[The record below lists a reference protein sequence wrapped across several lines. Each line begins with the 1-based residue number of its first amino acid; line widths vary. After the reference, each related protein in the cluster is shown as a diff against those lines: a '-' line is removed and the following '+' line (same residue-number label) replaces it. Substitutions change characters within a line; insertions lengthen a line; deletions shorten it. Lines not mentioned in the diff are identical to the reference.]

1 MLKQFMAIK
10 PKELAVTATLLAA
23 VGGAGYWALRPT
35 SPTSEPFKLETKN
48 ITVNIAGEVNKPGL
62 YTLPF
67 GARAQTAIRAA
78 GGYSPKAEISL
89 VNPAQILED
98 GEQLR
103 VPNKNAAEIASTGT
117 SSSNASNAP
126 TERINVNTASAS
138 ELENL
143 PGVGPKMAAKLI
155 AGRPYSNMNDLDK
168 VKGIGPSMLK
178 KLEPRVKF

>member
-1 MLKQFMAIK
+1 MAIR
-10 PKELAVTATLLAA
+10 PKELAVTAALLAA
-23 VGGAGYWALRPT
+23 VGGAGFWALKPASNDT
-35 SPTSEPFKLETKN
+35 TPFKLEQKQ
-48 ITVNIAGEVNKPGL
+48 ITVNVAGEVNKPGL

-67 GARAQTAIRAA
+67 GARGQVAIRAA
-78 GGYSPKAEISL
+78 GGYSLKAEQSL

-103 VPNKNAAEIASTGT
+103 VPSKNAVEPSTAGT
-117 SSSNASNAP
+117 SSASNVP
-126 TERINVNTASAS
+126 IERINVNTASAT

-155 AGRPYSNMNDLDK
+155 AGRPYSSMNDLDK

>member
-1 MLKQFMAIK
+1 VLKQFMAIK

-23 VGGAGYWALRPT
+23 VGGAGFWALKPASSDST
-35 SPTSEPFKLETKN
+35 PFKLEQKQ
-48 ITVNIAGEVNKPGL
+48 ITVNVAGEVNKPGL

-67 GARAQTAIRAA
+67 GARVQVAIRAA
-78 GGYSPKAEISL
+78 GGYSLKAEPSL
-89 VNPAQILED
+89 VNPAAILED

-103 VPNKNAAEIASTGT
+103 VPSKNAAET
-117 SSSNASNAP
+117 SNAGISNSSASNTP
-126 TERINVNTASAS
+126 TERININTASATQ
-138 ELENL
+138 LENL

-155 AGRPYSNMNDLDK
+155 AGRPYSSMNDLDK

>member
-1 MLKQFMAIK
+1 MAIK
-10 PKELAVTATLLAA
+10 PKEMVVTAALLAA
-23 VGGAGYWALRPT
+23 VGGAGFWALKPANSNAT
-35 SPTSEPFKLETKN
+35 PFKLEQKQ
-48 ITVNIAGEVNKPGL
+48 ITVNVTGEVNKPGL

-67 GARAQTAIRAA
+67 GARAQVAIRAA
-78 GGYSPKAEISL
+78 GGYSLKAEPSL

-103 VPNKNAAEIASTGT
+103 IPSKNAVETSSAGT
-117 SSSNASNAP
+117 SSSSNAP
-126 TERINVNTASAS
+126 IERINVNTASAS

-155 AGRPYSNMNDLDK
+155 AGRPYSSMNDLDK

>member
-1 MLKQFMAIK
+1 MAIK
-10 PKELAVTATLLAA
+10 PKELAVTAALLAA
-23 VGGAGYWALRPT
+23 VGGAGFWALKPASSDAT
-35 SPTSEPFKLETKN
+35 PFKLEQKQ
-48 ITVNIAGEVNKPGL
+48 ITVNVAGEVNEPGL

-67 GARAQTAIRAA
+67 GARAQVAIRAA
-78 GGYSPKAEISL
+78 GGYSAKAEPSL
-89 VNPAQILED
+89 VNPAAILED

-103 VPNKNAAEIASTGT
+103 VPSKNAVETSGAGT
-117 SSSNASNAP
+117 SSANNAP

-155 AGRPYSNMNDLDK
+155 AGRPYSSMNDLDK

>member
-1 MLKQFMAIK
+1 MAIK
-10 PKELAVTATLLAA
+10 PKELLVTAALLAA
-23 VGGAGYWALRPT
+23 VGGAGYWALKPT
-35 SPTSEPFKLETKN
+35 NSATQTFKLEQKQ
-48 ITVNIAGEVNKPGL
+48 ITVNVAGAVNKPGL

-67 GARAQTAIRAA
+67 GARAQVAIRAA
-78 GGYSPKAEISL
+78 GGYSPKAELSL

-103 VPNKNAAEIASTGT
+103 VPSKNADGVSSLGT
-117 SSSNASNAP
+117 SSSSADAAP
-126 TERINVNTASAS
+126 TERINVNTASAT

-155 AGRPYSNMNDLDK
+155 AGRPYSSMNDLDK

>member
-1 MLKQFMAIK
+1 MAIK
-10 PKELAVTATLLAA
+10 PKELAVTAALLAA
-23 VGGAGYWALRPT
+23 VGGAGFWALKPASNDT
-35 SPTSEPFKLETKN
+35 TPFKLEQKQ
-48 ITVNIAGEVNKPGL
+48 ITVNVAGEVNKPGL
-62 YTLPF
+62 YSLPF
-67 GARAQTAIRAA
+67 GARAQVAIRAA
-78 GGYSPKAEISL
+78 GGYSLKAEQSL

-103 VPNKNAAEIASTGT
+103 VPSKNALEPSSVGTG
-117 SSSNASNAP
+117 ASNAA

-155 AGRPYSNMNDLDK
+155 AGRPYSSMNDLDK

>member
-1 MLKQFMAIK
+1 MAIK
-10 PKELAVTATLLAA
+10 PKELVVTAALLAA
-23 VGGAGYWALRPT
+23 VGGAGFWALKPASSDT
-35 SPTSEPFKLETKN
+35 APFKLEQKQ
-48 ITVNIAGEVNKPGL
+48 ITVNVAGEVNKPGL
-62 YTLPF
+62 YSLPF
-67 GARAQTAIRAA
+67 GARAQVAIRAA
-78 GGYSPKAEISL
+78 GGYSAKAEQSL

-103 VPNKNAAEIASTGT
+103 VPSKNAPSASGAGT
-117 SSSNASNAP
+117 SSSNASTTP

-138 ELENL
+138 DLENL

-155 AGRPYSNMNDLDK
+155 AGRPYSSLNDLDK

>member
-1 MLKQFMAIK
+1 VLKQFMAIK
-10 PKELAVTATLLAA
+10 PKELAVTAALLAA
-23 VGGAGYWALRPT
+23 VGGAGFWALKPASSDST
-35 SPTSEPFKLETKN
+35 PFKLEQKQ
-48 ITVNIAGEVNKPGL
+48 ITVNVAGEVNKPGL

-67 GARAQTAIRAA
+67 GARVQVAIRAA
-78 GGYSPKAEISL
+78 GGYSLKAEQSL
-89 VNPAQILED
+89 VNPAAILED

-103 VPNKNAAEIASTGT
+103 VPSKDSVEASSTGT
-117 SSSNASNAP
+117 SSSSASNVA
-126 TERINVNTASAS
+126 TERINVNTASAT

-155 AGRPYSNMNDLDK
+155 AGRPYSSMNDLDK

>member
-1 MLKQFMAIK
+1 MAIK
-10 PKELAVTATLLAA
+10 PKELAVTAALLAA
-23 VGGAGYWALRPT
+23 VGGAGFWALKPT
-35 SPTSEPFKLETKN
+35 TSAAEPLKLETKN
-48 ITVNIAGEVNKPGL
+48 ITVNVAGEVNKPGL

-67 GARAQTAIRAA
+67 GARAQTAVRVA
-78 GGYSPKAEISL
+78 GGFTTKAEISL

-103 VPNKNAAEIASTGT
+103 IPSKTADANGSSAGG
-117 SSSNASNAP
+117 SSSSAP
-126 TERINVNTASAS
+126 TERINVNTATAS

-155 AGRPYSNMNDLDK
+155 AGRPYSSMTDLDK

>member
-1 MLKQFMAIK
+1 VLKQFMAIK
-10 PKELAVTATLLAA
+10 PKELAVTAALLAA
-23 VGGAGYWALRPT
+23 VGGAGFWALRPASSDAT
-35 SPTSEPFKLETKN
+35 PFKLEQKQ
-48 ITVNIAGEVNKPGL
+48 ITVNVAGEVNKPGL

-67 GARAQTAIRAA
+67 GARVQVAIRAA
-78 GGYSPKAEISL
+78 GGYSAKAEPSL

-103 VPNKNAAEIASTGT
+103 VPSKNAVEPSSAGN
-117 SSSNASNAP
+117 SSSGNPIS
-126 TERINVNTASAS
+126 TERINVNTASAT

-155 AGRPYSNMNDLDK
+155 AGRPYSSMNDLDK

>member
-10 PKELAVTATLLAA
+10 PKELAVTAALLAA
-23 VGGAGYWALRPT
+23 VGGAGFWALKPANNDT
-35 SPTSEPFKLETKN
+35 TPFKLEQKQ
-48 ITVNIAGEVNKPGL
+48 ITVNVAGEVNKPGL

-67 GARAQTAIRAA
+67 GARAQVAIRAA
-78 GGYSPKAEISL
+78 GGYSAKAEPSL
-89 VNPAQILED
+89 VNPAAILED

-103 VPNKNAAEIASTGT
+103 VPSKNALEPSSAGT
-117 SSSNASNAP
+117 SSASNAP

-138 ELENL
+138 ELQNL

-155 AGRPYSNMNDLDK
+155 AGRPYSSMNDLDK

>member
-1 MLKQFMAIK
+1 MAIK
-10 PKELAVTATLLAA
+10 PKELAVTAALLAA
-23 VGGAGYWALRPT
+23 VGGAGYWALKPASSDT
-35 SPTSEPFKLETKN
+35 TPFKLEQKQ
-48 ITVNIAGEVNKPGL
+48 ITVNVAGEVNKPGL

-67 GARAQTAIRAA
+67 GARAQVAIRAA
-78 GGYSPKAEISL
+78 GGYSPKAEQSL

-103 VPNKNAAEIASTGT
+103 VPSKNADGVSGVSTSG
-117 SSSNASNAP
+117 SSGDNTP

-155 AGRPYSNMNDLDK
+155 AGRPYSSMSDLDK
-168 VKGIGPSMLK
+168 VKGIGPSILK

>member
-10 PKELAVTATLLAA
+10 PKELAVTAVLLAA
-23 VGGAGYWALRPT
+23 VGGAGYWALRPV
-35 SPTSEPFKLETKN
+35 SSASIPFKLETKN
-48 ITVNIAGEVNKPGL
+48 ITVNVAGEVNKPGL

-67 GARAQTAIRAA
+67 GARAQTAIRVA

-103 VPNKNAAEIASTGT
+103 VPSKTDVGISGSSTNTT
-117 SSSNASNAP
+117 S
-126 TERINVNTASAS
+126 TERINVNSASAS

-143 PGVGPKMAAKLI
+143 PGVGPKMAAKII
-155 AGRPYSNMNDLDK
+155 AGRPYSSLNDLDK
-168 VKGIGPSMLK
+168 VKGIGPSILK

>member
-1 MLKQFMAIK
+1 MAIK
-10 PKELAVTATLLAA
+10 PKELAVTAALLAV
-23 VGGAGYWALRPT
+23 VGGAGFWALKPT
-35 SPTSEPFKLETKN
+35 TPAAEPLKLETKN
-48 ITVNIAGEVNKPGL
+48 ITVNVAGEVNKPGL

-67 GARAQTAIRAA
+67 GARAQTAVRVA
-78 GGYSPKAEISL
+78 GGFTPKAEISL

-103 VPNKNAAEIASTGT
+103 IPGKTAEGSG
-117 SSSNASNAP
+117 SSAGGSSLDAP

-143 PGVGPKMAAKLI
+143 PGVGPKMAAKII
-155 AGRPYSNMNDLDK
+155 AGRPYSSMNDLDK

>member
-1 MLKQFMAIK
+1 MAIK
-10 PKELAVTATLLAA
+10 PKELAVTAALLAA
-23 VGGAGYWALRPT
+23 VGGAGFWALKPASNDAT
-35 SPTSEPFKLETKN
+35 PFKLEQKQ
-48 ITVNIAGEVNKPGL
+48 ITVNITGEVNKPGL

-67 GARAQTAIRAA
+67 GARAQVAIRAA
-78 GGYSPKAEISL
+78 GGYRATAEPSL

-103 VPNKNAAEIASTGT
+103 VPSKNAIEPSSVGT
-117 SSSNASNAP
+117 SSASDAP
-126 TERINVNTASAS
+126 VDRINVNTASAT

-155 AGRPYSNMNDLDK
+155 AGRPYSSMNDLDK
-168 VKGIGPSMLK
+168 VKGIGPCMLK

>member
-1 MLKQFMAIK
+1 MAIK
-10 PKELAVTATLLAA
+10 PKELAVTAALLAV
-23 VGGAGYWALRPT
+23 VGGAGYWALKPASSNAT
-35 SPTSEPFKLETKN
+35 PFKLEQKQ
-48 ITVNIAGEVNKPGL
+48 ITVNVAGEVNKPGL

-67 GARAQTAIRAA
+67 GARVQVAIRAA
-78 GGYSPKAEISL
+78 GGYSIKAEQSL
-89 VNPAQILED
+89 VNPAAILED

-103 VPNKNAAEIASTGT
+103 VPSKDSVEASTGGT
-117 SSSNASNAP
+117 STASNTP
-126 TERINVNTASAS
+126 TERINVNTASAT

-155 AGRPYSNMNDLDK
+155 AGRPYSTMNDLDK

>member
-1 MLKQFMAIK
+1 MAFK
-10 PKELAVTATLLAA
+10 PQELVVTAALLAA
-23 VGGAGYWALRPT
+23 VGGAGFWALKPA
-35 SPTSEPFKLETKN
+35 SAAQPLKLETKN
-48 ITVNIAGEVNKPGL
+48 ITVNVAGAVNKPGM
-62 YTLPF
+62 YSLPF
-67 GARAQTAIRAA
+67 GARAQTAIRMA
-78 GGYSPKAEISL
+78 GGYSANAEQSL
-89 VNPAQILED
+89 TNPAQILED

-103 VPNKNAAEIASTGT
+103 VPSKTADGGSSESKNSGGSAT
-117 SSSNASNAP
+117 P
-126 TERINVNTASAS
+126 TDRINVNTASAS

>member
-10 PKELAVTATLLAA
+10 PKELAVTAALLAA
-23 VGGAGYWALRPT
+23 VGGAGFWALKPASSDAT
-35 SPTSEPFKLETKN
+35 PFKLEQKQ
-48 ITVNIAGEVNKPGL
+48 ITVNVAGEVNRPGL

-67 GARAQTAIRAA
+67 GARAQVAIKVA
-78 GGYSPKAEISL
+78 GGYSIKAEQSL

-103 VPNKNAAEIASTGT
+103 VPSKEAAGVMGAGT
-117 SSSNASNAP
+117 SNSSASNAP
-126 TERINVNTASAS
+126 IERINVNTASAT

-155 AGRPYSNMNDLDK
+155 AGRPYSSMNDLDK

>member
-1 MLKQFMAIK
+1 MSIK
-10 PKELAVTATLLAA
+10 PKEVAVTAALLAA
-23 VGGAGYWALRPT
+23 VGGAGFWALKPT
-35 SPTSEPFKLETKN
+35 SNDAPFKLEQKS
-48 ITVNIAGEVNKPGL
+48 ITVNVAGEVNRPGL

-67 GARAQTAIRAA
+67 GARAQVAIRAA
-78 GGYSPKAEISL
+78 GGYSLKAEPSL
-89 VNPAQILED
+89 VNPAAILED

-103 VPNKNAAEIASTGT
+103 VPSKGAIEPSSSGT
-117 SSSNASNAP
+117 SSVSNAP

-155 AGRPYSNMNDLDK
+155 AGRPYSSLNDLDK
-168 VKGIGPSMLK
+168 IKGIGPSMLK

>member
-1 MLKQFMAIK
+1 MAIK
-10 PKELAVTATLLAA
+10 PKELAVTAALLAA
-23 VGGAGYWALRPT
+23 VGGAGFWALKPAGNDT
-35 SPTSEPFKLETKN
+35 TPFKLEQKQ
-48 ITVNIAGEVNKPGL
+48 ITVNVAGEVNKPGL
-62 YTLPF
+62 YSLPF
-67 GARAQTAIRAA
+67 GARAQVAIRAA
-78 GGYSPKAEISL
+78 GGYSLKAEQSL

-103 VPNKNAAEIASTGT
+103 VPSKNALEPSSAGT
-117 SSSNASNAP
+117 SSATP

-155 AGRPYSNMNDLDK
+155 AGRPYSSMNDLDK
-168 VKGIGPSMLK
+168 LKGIGPSMLK

>member
-1 MLKQFMAIK
+1 MAIK
-10 PKELAVTATLLAA
+10 SKELAVTAALLAA
-23 VGGAGYWALRPT
+23 VGGAGFWALKPASSDT
-35 SPTSEPFKLETKN
+35 VSFKLEQKQ
-48 ITVNIAGEVNKPGL
+48 ITVNVAGEVNKPGL

-67 GARAQTAIRAA
+67 GTRAQVAIRAA
-78 GGYSPKAEISL
+78 GGYSLKAEQSL

-103 VPNKNAAEIASTGT
+103 VPSKNADGAVNAGT
-117 SSSNASNAP
+117 SSASDAP
-126 TERINVNTASAS
+126 TERVNVNTASAS

-155 AGRPYSNMNDLDK
+155 AGRPYSSLNDLDK